1 MQRLLSSKSFP
12 IHHSLHHHHHMA
24 LEPNSG
30 PGLPFLGFR
39 NNNLL
44 WGWIVSA
51 APNSQ
56 PGGPGLRIFDPRRRG
71 GSAIPQALGSHF
83 SRLLRHAWV
92 TVGLSFNPGH
102 HMGASFTYYRILRL
116 YIILVTEKNRN
127 I

>member
-1 MQRLLSSKSFP
+1 MQRLLSSTSFP
-12 IHHSLHHHHHMA
+12 IHHSLHHHHMA
-24 LEPNSG
+24 LEPNWG

-51 APNSQ
+51 APNPQDQASVFFT
-56 PGGPGLRIFDPRRRG
+56 PGDRVAQLY
-71 GSAIPQALGSHF
+71 PQALGTHF

-102 HMGASFTYYRILRL
+102 HMGVSFTYYPILRR
-116 YIILVTEKNRN
+116 YIILVTEKNRK